1 MNNITQKMQRVQSI
15 DLLRGVVMVIMAL
28 DHTRHFFH
36 EGAMNY
42 NISDFNTTN
51 SALFFTRFITH
62 YCAPIFVFL
71 AGTAAYLYGRNKTKK
86 TLFNYL
92 FSRGI
97 WLIFLEIF
105 LNNFLWRFETSYKFI
120 VIQVLWA
127 IGFSMIC
134 LSFLIYLRYRIMF
147 GIGLLIVVGH
157 HLLDSITFEGNNLKS
172 IAWYLL
178 HQRHNFTLYE
188 GHVVGVFYP
197 LLPWIGVIVLG
208 YCFGKFYEGG
218 FTQIR
223 RKRYLLGIGITC
235 ILLFI
240 FLRIF
245 NTYGDLVPWSY
256 QKNST
261 LTFLS
266 FMDVTKYPPSL
277 MYLLITLGPAL
288 IFLYA
293 SEHLRNRASQFFIV
307 FGSVPLFYY
316 FLHMLFIHLAAVLM
330 FSIFTHHKTNVF
342 DAFSKAHLNGYGYSL
357 PIVYVVWIVIVIL
370 LYPCCNWYMK
380 FKKNNKESKI
390 LSYL

>member
-1 MNNITQKMQRVQSI
+1 MINRLEKTQRVESI

-71 AGTAAYLYGRNKTKK
+71 AGTSAYLYGRNKPKK

-105 LNNFLWRFETSYKFI
+105 LNNFLWRFNISYKFI

-127 IGFSMIC
+127 IGLSMIC
-134 LSFLIYLRYRIMF
+134 LSFLIYFRYRVMF
-147 GIGLLIVVGH
+147 WIGLLIVVGH
-157 HLLDSITFEGNNLKS
+157 NLLDFITFEGNTLKS

-178 HQRHNFTLYE
+178 HQRHKFTLCE

-197 LLPWIGVIVLG
+197 VLPWIGVIVLG
-208 YCFGKFYEGG
+208 YCFGKFYEPG
-218 FTQIR
+218 FDQIK
-223 RKRYLLGIGITC
+223 RKKYLLRIGISS

-240 FLRIF
+240 LLRIF
-245 NTYGDLVPWSY
+245 NTYGDLVPWAY
-256 QKNST
+256 QKNNI

-266 FMDVTKYPPSL
+266 FMDVTKYPPSF
-277 MYLLITLGPAL
+277 MYLLITLGPAF

-293 SEHLRNRASQFFIV
+293 TEHSRNKASQFFIV

-316 FLHMLFIHLAAVLM
+316 FLHMLFIHLAAVLV
-330 FSIFTHHKTNVF
+330 FAIATNHKT
-342 DAFSKAHLNGYGYSL
+342 DAFEAFSTAHLNGYGFSL
-357 PIVYVVWIVIVIL
+357 PIVYVVWVVIVL
-370 LYPCCNWYMK
+370 MLYPWCNWYMK
-380 FKKNNKESKI
+380 LKKKNKASKI